1 MIVFNDNTMKTKNK
15 KLLKTF
21 DSGETTVYQVCYRCA
36 IRRSVYF
43 NEKPNKK
50 QLINIAE
57 KYFKITSEEEIAQID
72 ENFSVIEFKVFN
84 LYSPQ

>member
-1 MIVFNDNTMKTKNK
+1 MKTKNK

-21 DSGETTVYQVCYRCA
+21 DSGETTVYQVCYYPSS
-36 IRRSVYF
+36 RSVYF

-72 ENFSVIEFKVFN
+72 EDFSVIEVKVLN

>member
-21 DSGETTVYQVCYRCA
+21 DSGETTVYQVCYYPSSH
-36 IRRSVYF
+36 SVYF

-57 KYFKITSEEEIAQID
+57 KYFEITSEEEIAQID
-72 ENFSVIEFKVFN
+72 ENFEVIEIKVFN
-84 LYSPQ
+84 LYSTQ

>member
-21 DSGETTVYQVCYRCA
+21 DSGETTVYQVCYYPSSH
-36 IRRSVYF
+36 SVYF

-50 QLINIAE
+50 QLRNIAE
-57 KYFKITSEEEIAQID
+57 KYFEITSEEEIAQID
-72 ENFSVIEFKVFN
+72 ENFEVTEIKVFN